1 MTRIP
6 AKVISVAKQRGQ
18 YSVTVRMRR
27 IQYKGAFSTLA
38 FGEYRPT
45 VGSSRNGRFDLI
57 YLQDPGLEVGEAFP
71 LWTIQ

>member
-6 AKVISVAKQRGQ
+6 AKVMSVARQRDQ

-27 IQYKGAFSTLA
+27 IQYKGSFSTLD
-38 FGEYRPT
+38 FGENRPT
-45 VGSSRNGRFDLI
+45 VGSSRNGRLHLI
-57 YLQDPGLEVGEAFP
+57 YLRDPGLEEGETFP

>member
-6 AKVISVAKQRGQ
+6 AKVISVARQRDQ

-27 IQYKGAFSTLA
+27 IQYKGSFSTLA
-38 FGEYRPT
+38 FGENRPT
-45 VGSSRNGRFDLI
+45 MGSSRNGRLRLI
-57 YLQDPGLEVGEAFP
+57 YIQDPGLEEGEAFP